1 MSTPVKIKL
10 VKEAD
15 VFGKL
20 QKIGTEFEIN
30 KDMAQRLVGK
40 GKAVY
45 VVAAAPAQSVPK
57 A

>member
-15 VFGKL
+15 VFGKK
-20 QKIGTEFEIN
+20 QKVGTEFEIN
-30 KDMAQRLVGK
+30 ADMAARLVGK

-45 VVAAAPAQSVPK
+45 VSAPAASAAPKV
-57 A
+57 